1 MPQQPTLNEI
11 SRFIPQL
18 NAEWEVYFLRK
29 KSFSVEGKDLT
40 YDKNKVSS
48 KDFFSIRVLKDN
60 KLGFSSCSELGKIPE
75 ALNNA
80 LMLAENSD
88 SDEFLQFPE
97 PEEIEPIK
105 VFDEELE
112 KVKHNLFDFLMEMQK
127 GAFSDKRIKK
137 LRNAEINVSFEE
149 KGIVNSKGLSLSYPF
164 TSITA
169 HIIAI
174 AEDKDSQMG
183 WAYRAERFLKNIN
196 FQDVGK
202 EASKRAIVLL
212 NGEKI
217 KSFKGFA
224 LLDSAVAAEFLE
236 LIAQSLSAEN
246 FLLGKS
252 IFINKMNESVMD
264 EKINIIDNG
273 LLPEK
278 FGSTPFDGEG
288 VSTKNKI
295 LIERGMLKGLMH
307 NCYTAK
313 RAGLNRS
320 TGNGVRTDR
329 GITVGPTNLYLDTS
343 ENKYSFKD
351 LLNFIDEGVYV
362 LDVMGMHTANPVSGD
377 LSVGIAGVYVEKGEI
392 KYPVKE
398 AVISGNIG
406 DVFKNIIAVG
416 DDLTFYGNIGIPTL
430 LVEGLDISG

>member
-1 MPQQPTLNEI
+1 MLQQHILNEI
-11 SRFIPQL
+11 NKFIPKI
-18 NAEWEVYFLRK
+18 NAEWEVYYLRK
-29 KSFSVEGKDLT
+29 KSFSIEGKDLT
-40 YDKNKVSS
+40 YDKNKISS
-48 KDFFSIRVLKDN
+48 KDFFSIRVLKDS
-60 KLGFSSCSELGKIPE
+60 KLGFSSCVEPQKITDAFKA
-75 ALNNA
+75 ALI
-80 LMLAENSD
+80 LAENSD
-88 SDEFLQFPE
+88 PDDFIQFPE
-97 PEEIEPIK
+97 PEEIKPIK

-112 KVKHNLFDFLMEMQK
+112 EAKNNLFDFLMEMQR
-127 GAFSDKRIKK
+127 GALSDKRVKR

-149 KGIVNSKGLSLSYPF
+149 KGIVNSKGLRLSHTF

-183 WAYRAERFLKNIN
+183 WSYRAERFLKNIK
-196 FQDVGK
+196 FEEIGK
-202 EASKRAIVLL
+202 DASKRAVMLL

-236 LIAQSLSAEN
+236 LMAQSLSAEN

-252 IFINKMNESVMD
+252 IFINQMNKTVINEQL
-264 EKINIIDNG
+264 NIIDNG
-273 LLPEK
+273 LISEK

-295 LIERGMLKGLMH
+295 LIERGVLRGLMH

-313 RAGLNRS
+313 RSGLNIS
-320 TGNGVRTDR
+320 TGNAIRTDR
-329 GITVGPTNLYLDTS
+329 GIIVGPTNLYLDS
-343 ENKYSFKD
+343 IEHKYSFNE
-351 LLNFIDEGVYV
+351 LLNVIDRGVYV

-377 LSVGIAGVYVEKGEI
+377 FSVGIAGVYVEKGEI

-398 AVISGNIG
+398 VVISGNIAEF
-406 DVFKNIIAVG
+406 FKNIKATG
-416 DDLTFYGNIGIPTL
+416 NDLTFYGNIGSPTL
-430 LVEGLDISG
+430 LVDGADISG